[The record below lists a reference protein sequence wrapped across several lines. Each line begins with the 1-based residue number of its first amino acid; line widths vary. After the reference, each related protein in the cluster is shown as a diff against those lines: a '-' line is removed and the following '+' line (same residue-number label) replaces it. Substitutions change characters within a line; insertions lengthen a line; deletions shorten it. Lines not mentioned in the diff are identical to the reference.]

1 MWRWE
6 VAILLVSLFFG
17 LTWLLLAQAV
27 VGPGYALW
35 KVRGEY
41 GFVVKDRD
49 LLSRITTRIREAGGI
64 VYTLAWVTSGG
75 VDERAD
81 YQRIGGSCD

>member
-1 MWRWE
+1 MWRWV
-6 VAILLVSLFFG
+6 VAILLFSLFFG

-35 KVRGEY
+35 KVKGEY
-41 GFVVKDRD
+41 GFVVKDQP

-75 VDERAD
+75 VNEQTV
-81 YQRIGGSCD
+81 Y